1 MNHQETNLDP
11 GLLAAERRRRKTW
24 AAVSSTLAA
33 IVLTS
38 AKLGAALA
46 TGSLGILSEALHS
59 GVDLAGTLLSLAA
72 VRVSERPPDATHPYG
87 HAKFESLA
95 ALVAVGLLSVTALG
109 ILREAASR
117 VLESHVV
124 PTPSLVGFA
133 VMLLS

>member
-1 MNHQETNLDP
+1 MNHIETKNTEQRIGESGMGSRESGRESEIDRLPTGDSQ
-11 GLLAAERRRRKTW
+11 LQAAERRRQKTW

-72 VRVSERPPDATHPYG
+72 VRVSERPPDATHPY
-87 HAKFESLA
+87 
-95 ALVAVGLLSVTALG
+95 
-109 ILREAASR
+109 
-117 VLESHVV
+117 
-124 PTPSLVGFA
+124 
-133 VMLLS
+133 